1 MIGVIT
7 REAITRSLLRRKTP
21 ADALG
26 SRLPQSIKGR
36 AMNRGK
42 KGDGIVES
50 RRRCRL
56 SVEVQAGYRMFRFRF
71 QRSCRDGSTVV
82 SMQMADGPMAIQRA
96 ACGARSSDT
105 ACVSRSIEITREH
118 RLRTSRSV
126 SASRISAVGGNSRR
140 CICKLLRRYHTSI
153 WTSDFDCFIL
163 PHDSRRQKLS
173 GYHQGDL
180 GDLF

>member
-1 MIGVIT
+1 M
-7 REAITRSLLRRKTP
+7 
-21 ADALG
+21 
-26 SRLPQSIKGR
+26 
-36 AMNRGK
+36 
-42 KGDGIVES
+42 VES

-71 QRSCRDGSTVV
+71 QSSCRDGSTVV

-140 CICKLLRRYHTSI
+140 CICKLLRRYHRYMGTCA
-153 WTSDFDCFIL
+153 FGLFIL
-163 PHDSRRQKLS
+163 RQVSRRRKVS
-173 GYHQGDL
+173 VSHQGDL
-180 GDLF
+180 GDRVGLLVSQ